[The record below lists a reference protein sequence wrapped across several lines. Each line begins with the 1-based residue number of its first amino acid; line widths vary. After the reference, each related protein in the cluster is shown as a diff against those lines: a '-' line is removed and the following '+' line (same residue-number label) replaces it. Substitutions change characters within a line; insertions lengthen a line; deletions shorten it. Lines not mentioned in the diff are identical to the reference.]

1 MSKYTDDLIKQ
12 RTEAERVPVKCNCG
26 KRIADRDSKYIYIY
40 CKACK
45 RTHKYELKK

>member
-1 MSKYTDDLIKQ
+1 MSRYTDQLVKQ
-12 RTEAERVPVKCNCG
+12 ATDERIPVKCSCG

-45 RTHKYELKK
+45 RTHKYELKQ

>member
-1 MSKYTDDLIKQ
+1 MSRYTDQLVKQ
-12 RTEAERVPVKCNCG
+12 ATAERIPVKCSCG

-45 RTHKYELKK
+45 RTHKYELKQ